1 MTVLVTGGAGY
12 IGAQTVRALRERG
25 EAVVVLD
32 NLETGHRE
40 AIGDTPL
47 HLGDIADEALV
58 GRIFAEWAIDA
69 VIHFAAYKAPGESM
83 ADPGRY
89 FGNNVAG
96 TLALLRGATR
106 AGVRRFVF
114 SSSCSVYGT
123 PGTLPVSETSA
134 THPESP
140 YAASKLMVEELLGW
154 YERCHGLRHVNL
166 RYFNAAGAAPD
177 GRHGEDWSRTAN
189 LIPLVIRAA
198 LGRGPAVKIY
208 GTDYPTS
215 DGTAVRDYVH
225 VADLADAHL
234 RALDWLRAQG
244 RSTTV
249 NLGTGRGASVRE
261 VVELVESVGSVPVPI
276 EYAPRR
282 PGDPVAIWADAAR
295 AREVL
300 GWVPRFGLPEI
311 VRTAWRWHTTHP
323 EGYGSSA
330 GEETIAEVGR
340 S

>member
-1 MTVLVTGGAGY
+1 VTVLVTGGAGY
-12 IGAQTVRALRERG
+12 IGSQTVRALRERG
-25 EAVVVLD
+25 ESVVVLD
-32 NLETGHRE
+32 SLETGHRE

-47 HLGDIADEALV
+47 YTGDIADGALLD
-58 GRIFAEWAIDA
+58 RICAEWPVDA
-69 VIHFAAYKAPGESM
+69 VIHFAAHKAPGESM
-83 ADPGRY
+83 VDPGRY
-89 FGNNVAG
+89 FANNVAG
-96 TLALLRGATR
+96 TLTLLRGATR

-123 PGTLPVSETSA
+123 PETLPVSEASA
-134 THPESP
+134 TRPASP

-154 YERCHGLRHVNL
+154 YERCHGLRHVSL

-189 LIPLVIRAA
+189 LIPLVMRAA

-208 GTDYPTS
+208 GTDYPTP

-225 VADLADAHL
+225 VVDLADAHL
-234 RALDWLRAQG
+234 RALDWLRSHE
-244 RSTTV
+244 RSATV

-261 VVELVESVGSVPVPI
+261 VIELVESVGGVVVPA

-300 GWVPRFGLPEI
+300 GWVPRYGLPEI
-311 VRTAWRWHTTHP
+311 VRTAWRWHATHP
-323 EGYGSSA
+323 DGYGSPA
-330 GEETIAEVGR
+330 GALALAKAGR
-340 S
+340 P